1 MKKVTNIFI
10 FSFILLNLILIFSIL
25 KKVEAT
31 SNLFRIQVIAN
42 SNENKDQDVKIQIA
56 KKIEQYIIENNID
69 EENIN
74 KKNLDNILAIANE
87 ELDLNNMDYTAYIK
101 YGKVYTKEKSNNY
114 ISLPSGSYKSI
125 QVILGEGNGKNFWS
139 IIFPNEINIS
149 RLEPL
154 ETLIP
159 GISKMY
165 VDSIEY
171 KNTDV
176 NEYEDKDKDEDDIE
190 IKYSFKILEL
200 FGIK

>member
-1 MKKVTNIFI
+1 MKKVTNIFV

-159 GISKMY
+159 GFSKMY